1 MESTRNSVKVR
12 MSEAR
17 VSQSINLMNFG
28 QNQYSLLSS
37 GVRSEALAAA
47 ESSLNES
54 QSTDDWVH
62 TSTAETVALDQG
74 KACSFY
80 VNKQKSTSLI
90 ARTIQWL
97 ESEGFEVQEIFRDSH
112 KVSIQI
118 RKSGAW
124 RKVAGMET
132 ALRID
137 FDISENKIK
146 VLMKASKWSA
156 DKSIAM
162 TAGWFVF
169 APLCATAVYGMYE
182 QHMVPTKIANYIS
195 SQLD

>member
-17 VSQSINLMNFG
+17 ASQSINLMNFG
-28 QNQYSLLSS
+28 QNQYSFLSS

-47 ESSLNES
+47 ESSLHES

-80 VNKQKSTSLI
+80 VNKQKSISLI

-97 ESEGFEVQEIFRDSH
+97 QSEGFEVQEIFRDSH

-146 VLMKASKWSA
+146 VLTKASKWSA

-162 TAGWFVF
+162 TAG
-169 APLCATAVYGMYE
+169 
-182 QHMVPTKIANYIS
+182 
-195 SQLD
+195 